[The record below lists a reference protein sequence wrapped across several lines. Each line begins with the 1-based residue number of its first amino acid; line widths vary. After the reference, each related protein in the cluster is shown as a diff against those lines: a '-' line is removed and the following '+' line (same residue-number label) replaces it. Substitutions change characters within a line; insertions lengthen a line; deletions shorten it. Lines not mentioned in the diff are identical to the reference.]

1 MKGTLVVV
9 GDALLDRD
17 VEGRVE
23 RICPEAPVPVLDER
37 EHRSRPG
44 GAGLA
49 ASLAAADGRSVTLIT
64 ALGRDAAGRQLAS
77 LLEEAGVQ
85 VCDLGSGG
93 PTATKC
99 RFLCEGRLLLRV
111 DNGAKAG
118 RVGRMTRAADA
129 ALQGAD
135 AVLVSDYGRG
145 VAASRSIR
153 GAVAEG
159 HAPLVW
165 DPHPLGAEPVA
176 GARLATP
183 NRAEAKRL
191 VPQVEGDEPGAAME
205 RGHRLARRW
214 GAEAVAVTL
223 GAQGAALAFR
233 DRPGVLL
240 PAVHADGNCCGAG
253 DRFAAAV
260 ACALADGR
268 WLGNAVTEAV
278 ACASAFVCSGGA
290 GAYAAEPGLRQLEQ
304 SDEDAQALVERVR
317 GAGGTVVATGGCFD
331 LLHAGHVAMLEAAR
345 ALGDCLVVCLNSDDS
360 VRRLKGRD
368 RPLVHEEDRAAIL
381 RALAAVDGVIMFDEA
396 TPHAVLS
403 RLRPDIWAKGGDYA
417 PEQLPETETVRRWGG
432 DVVIL
437 PYVDGRS
444 TTRLLDDIAVRAVR

>member
-1 MKGTLVVV
+1 MKGKLVVV

-37 EHRSRPG
+37 EHRCRPG

-49 ASLAAADGRSVTLIT
+49 ASLAAADGRSVTLLT
-64 ALGRDAAGRQLAS
+64 ALGRDAPGRQLAS
-77 LLEEAGVQ
+77 LLEDAGVQ
-85 VCDLGSGG
+85 VCDLGSVG
-93 PTATKC
+93 PTATKL

-111 DNGAKAG
+111 DTGAKAG
-118 RVGRMTRAADA
+118 RVGPMTRAADA
-129 ALQGAD
+129 VLRGAD

-145 VAASRSIR
+145 IAASRSIR
-153 GAVAEG
+153 GSVARG
-159 HAPLVW
+159 SAPVVW

-176 GARLATP
+176 GLRLATP

-191 VPQVEGDEPGAAME
+191 APQVEGDELGAMME
-205 RGHRLARRW
+205 RGRRLARRW

-223 GAQGAALAFR
+223 GAQGAVLAFG
-233 DRPGVLL
+233 DRPGVLI
-240 PAVHADGNCCGAG
+240 PAAHTDGDCCGAG

-268 WLGNAVTEAV
+268 RLEDAVAEAV
-278 ACASAFVCSGGA
+278 ACASAFVRAGGA
-290 GAYAAEPGLRQLEQ
+290 AAFATEARSPQLERAG
-304 SDEDAQALVERVR
+304 EDPRTLVERVR
-317 GAGGTVVATGGCFD
+317 AAGGTVVATGGCFD

-345 ALGDCLVVCLNSDDS
+345 ALGDCLVVFLNSDDS
-360 VRRLKGRD
+360 VRRLKGSD

-381 RALAAVDGVIMFDEA
+381 RALAAVDAVVIFDEA
-396 TPHAVLS
+396 TPQAVLS
-403 RLRPDIWAKGGDYA
+403 ELRPDIWAKGGDYA
-417 PEQLPETETVRRWGG
+417 HEQLPEAETVRRWGG
-432 DVVIL
+432 DVVVL
-437 PYVDGRS
+437 PYVEGRS